1 VSTSIFIVDD
11 HPMVVEGIQ
20 SMLRNE
26 PSFEVCGVALNGKSC
41 LAYFINQTADV
52 VLLDINLPDVNG
64 MDICRELMRKENPPV
79 VIALTN
85 FDQLTYMRTMKEA
98 GARGYL
104 MKNSTLEQ
112 IRQAIDA
119 VSRGEEYWLG
129 KKSLDEKLKEI
140 PDFLLTRREIE
151 VLRLISEGL
160 TNHQIADKLFVSE
173 STIDTHRKNLLSKF
187 DVKNTA
193 ALVRLSI
200 EKKII

>member
-1 VSTSIFIVDD
+1 
-11 HPMVVEGIQ
+11 MVVEGIQ

-41 LAYFINQTADV
+41 LAYFINHRADV